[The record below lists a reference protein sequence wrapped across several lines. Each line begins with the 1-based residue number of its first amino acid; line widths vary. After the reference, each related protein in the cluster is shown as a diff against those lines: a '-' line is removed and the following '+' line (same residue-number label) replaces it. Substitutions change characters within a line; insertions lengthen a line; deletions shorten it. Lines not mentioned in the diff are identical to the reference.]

1 MKKIIVLLIGLFL
14 GINLCKADVTV
25 IEFETIYVY
34 DESYTDVK
42 ILDKCPM
49 YISLNNGEKTCELTI
64 DLHVKEVNGEDVHIF
79 PHLNISDFKDGKMI
93 VEDEKGNIL
102 FTFLPDV
109 YLNGHKGLVLFFD
122 IYSLVYSLL

>member
-14 GINLCKADVTV
+14 GINFCKADVTV
-25 IEFETIYVY
+25 IEFGTIYVY
-34 DESYTDVK
+34 DEYYTDVK
-42 ILDKCPM
+42 ILDNCPM
-49 YISLNNGEKTCELTI
+49 HISLNNNEETCELTI
-64 DLHVKEVNGEDVHIF
+64 DLHVKEVNGEDIHIF
-79 PHLNISDFKDGKMI
+79 PHLNISDSKDGEMI

-102 FTFLPDV
+102 FTFLPNV